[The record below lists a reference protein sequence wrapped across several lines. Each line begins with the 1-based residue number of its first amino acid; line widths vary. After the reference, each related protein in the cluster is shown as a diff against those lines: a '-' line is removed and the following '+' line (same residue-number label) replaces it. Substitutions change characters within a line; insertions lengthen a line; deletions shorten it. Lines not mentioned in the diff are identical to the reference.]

1 MTLCTHPSA
10 PKQAGGRLGISEQ
23 IRMRPTLP
31 PRAHAGPCV
40 SSSPAPTGVPQP
52 HEQPRRGPGSEP
64 EREPSPEAPPRPW
77 ADSRRAAL
85 RSSHPAV
92 GLSSLRRAGGAQTSS
107 GLRPGE
113 SLRAQFLF
121 LCAVSAH
128 SAFIYP
134 RPTRCVPV
142 LHEYIKR
149 RRRQR
154 RSAESGAQAEAG
166 RAASVSASTA
176 INNLFCI

>member
-1 MTLCTHPSA
+1 MCVPHYLPAHTH
-10 PKQAGGRLGISEQ
+10 
-23 IRMRPTLP
+23 M
-31 PRAHAGPCV
+31 GPCV
-40 SSSPAPTGVPQP
+40 SSSPAPAGVPQP
-52 HEQPRRGPGSEP
+52 HEQPRHGPGSEP
-64 EREPSPEAPPRPW
+64 EQEPSPESPPHPW
-77 ADSRRAAL
+77 LDSRRAAL

-92 GLSSLRRAGGAQTSS
+92 GLSSLWRAGGAQTSS

-113 SLRAQFLF
+113 SPHAQFLF

-149 RRRQR
+149 RRRRR
-154 RSAESGAQAEAG
+154 RSAESGAQAGG
-166 RAASVSASTA
+166 RQSTA
-176 INNLFCI
+176 R